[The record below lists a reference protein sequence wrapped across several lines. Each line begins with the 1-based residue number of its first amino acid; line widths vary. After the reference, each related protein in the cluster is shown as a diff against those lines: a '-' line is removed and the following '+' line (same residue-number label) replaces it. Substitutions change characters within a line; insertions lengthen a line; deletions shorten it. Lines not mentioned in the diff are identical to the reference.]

1 MNTSLT
7 LTLTKMSDMNILNK
21 CMLCPRKCGADRLSG
36 EKGFCR
42 AGAVIKIARADLHMW
57 EEPPISGSK
66 GSGTVFFSGCNL
78 QCCFCQNHEISAE
91 GKGFEL
97 TAKELADTFL
107 MLQDKG
113 AHNINL
119 VTAAPYVP
127 QIIEALDI
135 AGDRLNIPIVYNSG
149 GYESLETLEMLRG
162 KVDIF
167 LPDLK
172 YYSDKLSADY
182 SGATDYF
189 ERATRAL
196 IKMHELVGQLEF
208 DENGIMKRGVIVRHL
223 VLPGCRHD
231 SAKIIGWLAD
241 NFAPQEL
248 LISLMSQY
256 TPMYKAKDIK
266 ALSRRT
272 STFEYES
279 VCRLVENCGFDGF
292 FQQRSAAED
301 KYIPE
306 FFDNK
311 YY

>member
-1 MNTSLT
+1 MISKELLKNC
-7 LTLTKMSDMNILNK
+7 K
-21 CMLCPRKCGADRLSG
+21 LCPRKCGAERVAGKL
-36 EKGFCR
+36 GFCS
-42 AGAVIKIARADLHMW
+42 AGAEIKIARADLHMW
-57 EEPPISGSK
+57 EEPPISGTN

-91 GKGFEL
+91 GKGFVL
-97 TAKELADTFL
+97 TAKELADTF
-107 MLQDKG
+107 MVLQDRG

-135 AGDRLNIPIVYNSG
+135 AGDKLNIPIVYNSG
-149 GYESLETLEMLRG
+149 GYENIETLEMLRG
-162 KVDIF
+162 YVDIF

-172 YYSDKLSADY
+172 YYSGELSSDY
-182 SGATDYF
+182 SGASDYF
-189 ERATRAL
+189 ECASRSL
-196 IKMHELVGQLEF
+196 IKMHELVGSPKY

-223 VLPGCRHD
+223 VLPSCRHD

-241 NFAPQEL
+241 NFTPNEI

-272 STFEYES
+272 STFEYEY
-279 VCRLVENCGFDGF
+279 VCRLVEGCGFDGF

-301 KYIPE
+301 KYVPE
-306 FFDNK
+306 FFDKK

>member
-1 MNTSLT
+1 MISKEL
-7 LTLTKMSDMNILNK
+7 LKSCK
-21 CMLCPRKCGADRLSG
+21 LCPRKCGAERVAGKL
-36 EKGFCR
+36 GFCR
-42 AGAVIKIARADLHMW
+42 AGAEIKIARADLHMW
-57 EEPPISGSK
+57 EEPPISGTN

-91 GKGFEL
+91 GKGFVL

-107 MLQDKG
+107 MLQDSG

-135 AGDRLNIPIVYNSG
+135 AGDKLNIPIVYNSG
-149 GYESLETLEMLRG
+149 GYENIETLEMLRG
-162 KVDIF
+162 YVDIF

-172 YYSDKLSADY
+172 YYSGELSSDY
-182 SGATDYF
+182 SGAFDYF
-189 ERATRAL
+189 GCASRSL
-196 IKMHELVGQLEF
+196 IKMHELVGSLKF

-223 VLPGCRHD
+223 VLPSCRHD

-241 NFAPQEL
+241 NFTPNEI

-272 STFEYES
+272 STFEYEY
-279 VCRLVENCGFDGF
+279 VCRLVEGCGFDGF

-301 KYIPE
+301 KYVPE
-306 FFDNK
+306 FFDKK